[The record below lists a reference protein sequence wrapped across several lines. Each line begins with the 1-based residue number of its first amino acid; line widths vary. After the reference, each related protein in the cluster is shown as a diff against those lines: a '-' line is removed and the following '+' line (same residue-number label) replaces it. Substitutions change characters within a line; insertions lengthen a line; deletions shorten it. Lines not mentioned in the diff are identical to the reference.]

1 MSRPLNPQQTV
12 AGRLVSGKVVYVS
25 TRSRVL
31 ALRVYGDLAVGY
43 RAVDGRIVQQRGE
56 ISESLSAAIGAAC
69 KVQENRRNAGLNCAK
84 KSNWLKRS
92 R

>member
-12 AGRLVSGKVVYVS
+12 AGRLASGKVVYVS

-31 ALRVYGDLAVGY
+31 ALRVYSNLAVGY
-43 RAVDGRIVQQRGE
+43 RAVDGRVVQQRGE
-56 ISESLSAAIGAAC
+56 ISEALSEQIRQAFQL
-69 KVQENRRNAGLNCAK
+69 QENLRDAKASQAK
-84 KSNWLKRS
+84 KANWLKGR